1 MTPLYGAILNN
12 ILNNSW
18 RQEKHE
24 KKMDQKHL
32 VLTLTFDNFFVD
44 FPRGIQI

>member
-12 ILNNSW
+12 ILNNSL

-24 KKMDQKHL
+24 KKKMDQKLL
-32 VLTLTFDNFFVD
+32 VSTLTFDNFFVD
-44 FPRGIQI
+44 FP

>member
-12 ILNNSW
+12 ILNNSL

-24 KKMDQKHL
+24 KKKKMDQKLL
-32 VLTLTFDNFFVD
+32 VSTLTFDNFFVD
-44 FPRGIQI
+44 FP

>member
-12 ILNNSW
+12 ILNNSL

-24 KKMDQKHL
+24 KKMDQKLL
-32 VLTLTFDNFFVD
+32 VSTLTFDNFFVD
-44 FPRGIQI
+44 FP